1 MLILESMLMH
11 KKGVIQLLI
20 INLSNQ
26 MKHEDKLVLVETA
39 ILYWWQKF
47 MKKAACHLSMSP
59 LILCFLNSHILGLNM
74 YFR

>member
-39 ILYWWQKF
+39 ILY
-47 MKKAACHLSMSP
+47 
-59 LILCFLNSHILGLNM
+59 
-74 YFR
+74 